1 MEANDDDILLTV
13 FVLVITIAWLHSW
26 SEELIICWTV
36 FYFVDIKNI
45 NQFSVCFHVISSGV
59 DIILQQISRHLND
72 SKVGNA
78 SCVAH
83 MNNNIEKLKK
93 KREKKV
99 CLIKMLKKNND
110 KYNRKVIWINC
121 GKKRFK
127 YSYNSKLDWICVQI
141 EKQAVYSEFNLSCR
155 TPRKL
160 NFKIL
165 NF

>member
-1 MEANDDDILLTV
+1 MRKRNTMDLKKINKQEHMEANDDDILLTV

-36 FYFVDIKNI
+36 FHFVDIKNI

-83 MNNNIEKLKK
+83 INNNIEKLKK
-93 KREKKV
+93 KREKKSV
-99 CLIKMLKKNND
+99 SKKNAE
-110 KYNRKVIWINC
+110 
-121 GKKRFK
+121 
-127 YSYNSKLDWICVQI
+127 
-141 EKQAVYSEFNLSCR
+141 EK
-155 TPRKL
+155 
-160 NFKIL
+160 
-165 NF
+165 